1 MGIIR
6 LQMSHSET
14 LQEGEE
20 IRRIDLWLTELRS
33 LGISAKRKNDLNDSK
48 ELQDLTDNIKQ
59 ILYQDY
65 KSAYS
70 ET

>member
-1 MGIIR
+1 MR
-6 LQMSHSET
+6 PQMSHSET

-65 KSAYS
+65 KTAYS

>member
-1 MGIIR
+1 
-6 LQMSHSET
+6 MSHSET

-65 KSAYS
+65 KTAYS

>member
-1 MGIIR
+1 
-6 LQMSHSET
+6 MSHSET